1 MLVAVWRSA
10 VVAGLAQAV
19 VVVGCALLFG
29 AGTALARTLLAAT
42 ALGLVLALAATF
54 FVLRLDLWPLLR
66 RLVGATLREEA
77 TAVAQQAVLA
87 IRLSSYG
94 QRLSRLLVPV
104 FFGLFPLSLALAV
117 VALQAP
123 WSHLV
128 ALLPGAVLSAPIGAA
143 AARFTTRRTLG
154 PCLAGLPRPTSSS
167 AFRGSLSTGVSV
179 MLVLPAAVA
188 ALVGV
193 LHGPLDGAAVDERE
207 WRRSR
212 ELAAAALAAAPDA
225 AAVLGDATAA
235 PRGASGAVRVADC
248 TARNSG
254 WTAEAC
260 AALADVRFAETVS
273 WVSGAGDWGWAA
285 APSASSRAAAGAVV
299 VWGSLPAPPT
309 VPPWLLVGLALV
321 LMAAHL
327 AGAVAGR
334 RIGRAL
340 AVLADTIARAD
351 AAPGRV
357 VLPER
362 RSSVREVARLQA
374 AVADLAGRLAEM
386 RRDEERALHVLQEA
400 FRVRTQFLAS
410 VSHDLKGPLN
420 AILGFS
426 ELLLRGV
433 EGPLSPAQ
441 RDDVRLV
448 HRSGEELLTIINNI
462 LDSAKLEAGRIE
474 LHREWTPS
482 AELISD
488 AAAHARELVGRKNLA
503 VEVQTQAGLPPL
515 HVDPHRLQQVLRALV
530 SNAIKFSEQGTVT
543 LRAWVERQPDGTRA
557 FRFDVTD
564 QGPGISD
571 DDRSRIFQAF
581 ELLDSSVRRA
591 AGGTGLGLFIAKQL
605 LELHGGR
612 LWFESAVGR
621 GSVFS
626 LAVPLPKEEAGG
638 SVQER
643 SGRRSSSGRPGA

>member
-1 MLVAVWRSA
+1 MLAAVWRSA
-10 VVAGLAQAV
+10 AAAGLALAV
-19 VVVGCALLFG
+19 VVAGCALLFG
-29 AGTALARTLLAAT
+29 AGTALARTLLVAA
-42 ALGLVLALAATF
+42 ALSPVLALAATF
-54 FVLRLDLWPLLR
+54 VVLRLDLWPLLR

-77 TAVAQQAVLA
+77 TAVAQQAALA
-87 IRLSSYG
+87 MRLSSYG
-94 QRLSRLLVPV
+94 GRLSRLLVPV
-104 FFGLFPLSLALAV
+104 FFALFPCSLVLAV
-117 VALQAP
+117 AALEAP
-123 WSHLV
+123 WSHLA
-128 ALLPGAVLSAPIGAA
+128 ALLPGAVLAAPIGAA

-154 PCLAGLPRPTSSS
+154 PYLAGLPRPTNSS

-193 LHGPLDGAAVDERE
+193 LHGPLDGAAADERE
-207 WRRSR
+207 WRRAR

-225 AAVLGDATAA
+225 AALLGDATAA
-235 PRGASGAVRVADC
+235 PGGVSGAVQVADC
-248 TARNSG
+248 AARTSG
-254 WTAEAC
+254 WAAEVC
-260 AALADVRFAETVS
+260 GVLADVRFAETVS
-273 WVSGAGDWGWAA
+273 WVSGAGDWAWAA
-285 APSASSRAAAGAVV
+285 APATSPRGAAGAVV

-309 VPPWLLVGLALV
+309 VPPWLLVGLALLLV
-321 LMAAHL
+321 AAHL

-357 VLPER
+357 DPPER
-362 RSSVREVARLQA
+362 RSSVREIERLQA

-400 FRVRTQFLAS
+400 YRVRTQFLAS

-441 RDDVRLV
+441 REDVRLV

-488 AAAHARELVGRKNLA
+488 AAAHARGLVGRKNLA

-515 HVDPHRLQQVLRALV
+515 HVDPHRLQQVFRALV
-530 SNAIKFSEQGTVT
+530 SNAVKFSEQGIVK
-543 LRAWVERQPDGTRA
+543 LRAWVERQPDGTRV
-557 FRFDVTD
+557 FRFDVAD
-564 QGPGISD
+564 EGPGISD
-571 DDRSRIFQAF
+571 EDRSRVFQAF
-581 ELLDSSVRRA
+581 ELLDSSVQRA
-591 AGGTGLGLFIAKQL
+591 AGGTGLGLFIAKEL

-612 LWFESAVGR
+612 LWFDSVPGR
-621 GSVFS
+621 GSTFS
-626 LAVPLPKEEAGG
+626 LALPLPKEEAGG

-643 SGRRSSSGRPGA
+643 SGRRSSGGRPGA